1 MATLWHQNLAMNI
14 LIGLAGA
21 KQSGKSTVA
30 RIFSEQLPS
39 YKYTE
44 IAFADSLKDEVCE
57 TMKITRGHLE
67 LHKIMYRGLLQ
78 WWGTEY
84 RRSTNPN
91 YWIDKWLVK
100 MSLPLKEQPNNN
112 LIIAPDVRF
121 ENEYSIMKILGAYI
135 FKVNRPSNREDKH
148 LSEISLLHA
157 PIAAIDNS
165 KDLEYLEQQIKLI
178 IGRMK
183 V

>member
-1 MATLWHQNLAMNI
+1 MNI
-14 LIGLAGA
+14 LIGIAGP

-39 YKYTE
+39 YKCTE

-67 LHKIMYRGLLQ
+67 LHKTLYRGLLQ

-91 YWIDKWLVK
+91 YWTDKWTEKVDFA
-100 MSLPLKEQPNNN
+100 LKEQHDHN

-121 ENEYSIMKILGAYI
+121 EDEYTLMKNLGAYM
-135 FKVNRPSNREDKH
+135 FKVNRPGNRDDKH
-148 LSEISLLHA
+148 LSEISLLHV
-157 PIAAIDNS
+157 PIATIDNS
-165 KDLEYLEQQIKLI
+165 KDLEWLEQQIKLI
-178 IGRMK
+178 VGRMK